1 MLVRVEGAH
10 GGEGGAPG
18 QHTWHTQCP
27 FLINCNSVSC
37 NRNATGA
44 AARVSGTSGRVT
56 EALAARI
63 MSFDNRG
70 LLDLLGPVAVK
81 ELE

>member
-1 MLVRVEGAH
+1 V
-10 GGEGGAPG
+10 
-18 QHTWHTQCP
+18 
-27 FLINCNSVSC
+27 FC

-44 AARVSGTSGRVT
+44 VARVLGTSSRVT

-63 MSFDNRG
+63 ISFNSRG
-70 LLDLLGPVAVK
+70 LLDFLRLVTVK

>member
-1 MLVRVEGAH
+1 VAVSASRAAFAQVSIGA
-10 GGEGGAPG
+10 GV
-18 QHTWHTQCP
+18 
-27 FLINCNSVSC
+27 FC

-44 AARVSGTSGRVT
+44 AARVSGTSGGVT

-70 LLDLLGPVAVK
+70 LLNLLGPVAVK